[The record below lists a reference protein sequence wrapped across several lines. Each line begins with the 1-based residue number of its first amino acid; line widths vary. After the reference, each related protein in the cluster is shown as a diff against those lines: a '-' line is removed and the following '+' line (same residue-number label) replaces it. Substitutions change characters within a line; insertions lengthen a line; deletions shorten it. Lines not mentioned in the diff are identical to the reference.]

1 MTGAVRLP
9 ILPARPDRGKLEA
22 RMSRV
27 AARPPGT
34 LLVHEIYASIQG
46 ESTYAGL
53 PCSFVRLT
61 GCPLRCRWCDTPHAF
76 TEGSPMTLPEIV
88 RRAVELGPRLVEVT
102 GGEPLAQ
109 PECDALLT
117 ALADRS
123 LTVLLETSGAISIAT
138 VDPRVVVVLDLK
150 CPSSGEAESND
161 YENLD
166 RLKPADEVKF
176 VVGTRDDFDWAVSTI
191 RARGLLTRPVLMS
204 PVFGEL
210 PHAEL
215 ARWILETGLPI
226 RCQVALH
233 KVIWPPDARGV

>member
-1 MTGAVRLP
+1 MTGPVRLP
-9 ILPARPDRGKLEA
+9 ILADRPGRGAFAA
-22 RMSRV
+22 RMTRV

-53 PCSFVRLT
+53 PCTFVRLT

-76 TEGSPMTLPEIV
+76 TEGGPLTISEIV
-88 RRAVELGPRLVEVT
+88 RRAEELGPRLVEVT

-117 ALADRS
+117 ALADRG
-123 LTVLLETSGAISIAT
+123 LAVLLETSGAISIAT

-150 CPSSGEAESND
+150 CPSSGEVESND

-166 RLKPADEVKF
+166 RLKPTDEVKF
-176 VVGTRDDFDWAVSTI
+176 VVGTREDFEWAVSTI
-191 RARGLLTRPVLMS
+191 TARGLLRRPVLMS

-210 PHAEL
+210 AYAEL
-215 ARWILETGLPI
+215 ASWILETGLSI
-226 RCQVALH
+226 RCQVPLQ